1 MRVATAK
8 IRTFSFIFQIFP
20 EVFFILFFVDRIS
33 LDCGCKGRWFL
44 FIDQM
49 FLQLFLK
56 YFCHLLFLIGKQYV
70 TIWFFF
76 LMFFASNLAPIPPM
90 GVRYFWLD
98 PKVTKR
104 SRLTLLAYSVH
115 CVRCARLKPF
125 APLTSTALRTLS
137 PFSPFYGHQRMPG
150 FSSVLPSLLLPHR
163 LPLRLAF
170 LLLCLRFLE
179 LLRFVVV

>member
-1 MRVATAK
+1 
-8 IRTFSFIFQIFP
+8 
-20 EVFFILFFVDRIS
+20 
-33 LDCGCKGRWFL
+33 
-44 FIDQM
+44 M
-49 FLQLFLK
+49 FLRLFLK

-70 TIWFFF
+70 TVWFFF
-76 LMFFASNLAPIPPM
+76 LMFFASNLVPIPPM

-137 PFSPFYGHQRMPG
+137 PFSPFYSHQRMPG
-150 FSSVLPSLLLPHR
+150 FLSFSFLLFPSLLSSFSLLSPW

-170 LLLCLRFLE
+170 LLLCLRFLV
-179 LLRFVVV
+179 LLEVCRSKNTYYNGAAIISILL

>member
-1 MRVATAK
+1 
-8 IRTFSFIFQIFP
+8 
-20 EVFFILFFVDRIS
+20 
-33 LDCGCKGRWFL
+33 
-44 FIDQM
+44 
-49 FLQLFLK
+49 
-56 YFCHLLFLIGKQYV
+56 
-70 TIWFFF
+70 
-76 LMFFASNLAPIPPM
+76 MFFASNLVSIPPM

-170 LLLCLRFLE
+170 LLLCLRFLV
-179 LLRFVVV
+179 LLEVCRSNNTYYNGFSVSEHFHAIIIAFKWCLNRRRFFDRFDLFPKR

>member
-1 MRVATAK
+1 
-8 IRTFSFIFQIFP
+8 
-20 EVFFILFFVDRIS
+20 
-33 LDCGCKGRWFL
+33 
-44 FIDQM
+44 
-49 FLQLFLK
+49 
-56 YFCHLLFLIGKQYV
+56 
-70 TIWFFF
+70 
-76 LMFFASNLAPIPPM
+76 MFFASNLAPIPPM

-125 APLTSTALRTLS
+125 ASLTSTALRTLS

-150 FSSVLPSLLLPHR
+150 FLSFSFSFLLSSSSLLSPR

-170 LLLCLRFLE
+170 LLLCLRFLV
-179 LLRFVVV
+179 LLEVCRSNNTYYNGAAIISILL

>member
-1 MRVATAK
+1 
-8 IRTFSFIFQIFP
+8 
-20 EVFFILFFVDRIS
+20 
-33 LDCGCKGRWFL
+33 
-44 FIDQM
+44 M
-49 FLQLFLK
+49 FLRLFLK

-70 TIWFFF
+70 TVWLFF

-90 GVRYFWLD
+90 GVPYFWLD
-98 PKVTKR
+98 PKVSKR

-150 FSSVLPSLLLPHR
+150 FSSFLPSLLLPHR

-170 LLLCLRFLE
+170 LLLCLRFLV
-179 LLRFVVV
+179 LLEVCRSNNTYYNGVSDYFHAIIIAFKWCFNAV

>member
-1 MRVATAK
+1 MFLRLFFE
-8 IRTFSFIFQIFP
+8 IFLPFIVFLLVSNNLVVGIFP
-20 EVFFILFFVDRIS
+20 TRVS
-33 LDCGCKGRWFL
+33 LTF
-44 FIDQM
+44 
-49 FLQLFLK
+49 
-56 YFCHLLFLIGKQYV
+56 
-70 TIWFFF
+70 
-76 LMFFASNLAPIPPM
+76 IPPM

-150 FSSVLPSLLLPHR
+150 FLSFSFLFFPFLLFPSLLFPSLLSSFSLLSPR

-170 LLLCLRFLE
+170 LLC
-179 LLRFVVV
+179 VDS

>member
-1 MRVATAK
+1 
-8 IRTFSFIFQIFP
+8 
-20 EVFFILFFVDRIS
+20 
-33 LDCGCKGRWFL
+33 
-44 FIDQM
+44 
-49 FLQLFLK
+49 
-56 YFCHLLFLIGKQYV
+56 
-70 TIWFFF
+70 
-76 LMFFASNLAPIPPM
+76 MFFASNLVPIPPM

-150 FSSVLPSLLLPHR
+150 FLSFSSLIFPSLFFLSSFSPASASLSLSSS
-163 LPLRLAF
+163 LPLLSRAIGVCRSNNTYYNGAAIISI
-170 LLLCLRFLE
+170 LL
-179 LLRFVVV
+179 

>member
-1 MRVATAK
+1 MLV
-8 IRTFSFIFQIFP
+8 SNNLVVGIFP
-20 EVFFILFFVDRIS
+20 TRVS
-33 LDCGCKGRWFL
+33 LTF
-44 FIDQM
+44 
-49 FLQLFLK
+49 
-56 YFCHLLFLIGKQYV
+56 
-70 TIWFFF
+70 
-76 LMFFASNLAPIPPM
+76 IPPM

-150 FSSVLPSLLLPHR
+150 FSSFSFLLFPSLPFSLLSPR

-170 LLLCLRFLE
+170 LLLCLRFLV
-179 LLRFVVV
+179 LLEVCRSKNTYYNGAAIISILL